1 MERGPGALSDHDAMS
16 RSLPI
21 VAVVGRPNVGKS
33 SLVNRI
39 VGGRQAVVEERPG
52 VTRDRRHFEA
62 DWTGRGFE
70 VVDTGGWE
78 SAPEDKM
85 GESIKAQAE
94 TAIKAADLILF
105 VVDVT
110 TGVTADDEGV
120 VRMLRGKDLPVVVVA
135 NKADDAA
142 RESAAAELW
151 SLGLGEPVAVSALHG
166 RGVGDLLDRIVKE
179 LPPNEFTDKPEG
191 PPRLALVGRPNTGKS
206 TLLNR
211 LVGESRVIVSPSPGT
226 TRDPIDVETEIDGKP
241 YLLID
246 TAGIRRR
253 PQITESADFYA
264 VDRARRVLADA
275 DVAVVLI
282 DGLEGVSQQDQ
293 RIIDEV
299 VEAGAGLVILLN
311 KWDQELDTDQR
322 VDTERSVEDRL
333 GFVSWAP
340 TMRGSA
346 LTGARIHRLGKFIEK
361 SLESR
366 RRRISTGELNQMV
379 GRWTAAHPPPV
390 RKGRR
395 PHIQYAVQAGIE
407 PPTVVLFV
415 SGGELG
421 EDYLRFIENRLRDE
435 VDFTGTPIRVVTR
448 SKQRRG

>member
-1 MERGPGALSDHDAMS
+1 MS

-52 VTRDRRHFEA
+52 VTRDRRYFEA

-70 VVDTGGWE
+70 IVDTGGWE
-78 SAPEDKM
+78 IAPGDGM

-94 TAIKAADLILF
+94 AAAGAADLLLL

-110 TGVTADDEGV
+110 TGITADDEGV
-120 VRMLRGKDLPVVVVA
+120 VRFLRGKEVPVIVVA
-135 NKADDAA
+135 NKVDDAN

-151 SLGLGEPVAVSALHG
+151 SMGLGEPVTVSALHG
-166 RGVGDLLDRIVKE
+166 RGMGDLLDRIVKE
-179 LPPNEFTDKPEG
+179 LPPHEPIEKRPG

-211 LVGESRVIVSPSPGT
+211 LVGESRVIVSASPGT

-241 YLLID
+241 YVLID

-253 PQITESADFYA
+253 PQLTESADFYA

-275 DVAVVLI
+275 DVGVVLI
-282 DGLEGVSQQDQ
+282 DGLEGVTQQDQ
-293 RIIDEV
+293 RIIDEA
-299 VEAGAGLVILLN
+299 VEAGVGLVVLLN
-311 KWDQELDTDQR
+311 KWDRELETDQR
-322 VDTERSVEDRL
+322 IDTERSVEDRL

-346 LTGARIHRLGKFIEK
+346 LTGARIHRLGKLIEQAID
-361 SLESR
+361 SR
-366 RRRISTGELNQMV
+366 RRRIPTGELNQMV
-379 GRWTAAHPPPV
+379 TRWTNAHPPPV

-395 PHIQYAVQAGIE
+395 PRIQYAVQAGIE
-407 PPTVVLFV
+407 PPTIVLFI

-421 EDYLRFIENRLRDE
+421 DDYLRFIENRLRDE
-435 VDFTGTPIRVVTR
+435 VEFTGTPIRVVTR
-448 SKQRRG
+448 SKRRRE

>member
-1 MERGPGALSDHDAMS
+1 MS

-52 VTRDRRHFEA
+52 VTRDRRYFEA

-70 VVDTGGWE
+70 IVDTGGWE
-78 SAPEDKM
+78 IAPGDGM

-94 TAIKAADLILF
+94 AAARAADLLLL

-110 TGVTADDEGV
+110 TGITADDEGV
-120 VRMLRGKDLPVVVVA
+120 VRFLRGKDVPVIVVA
-135 NKADDAA
+135 NKVDDAN

-151 SLGLGEPVAVSALHG
+151 SMGLGEPVTVSALHG
-166 RGVGDLLDRIVKE
+166 RGMGDLLDRIVKE
-179 LPPNEFTDKPEG
+179 LPPPEPIEKRPG

-211 LVGESRVIVSPSPGT
+211 LVGESRVIVSASPGT

-241 YLLID
+241 YVLID

-275 DVAVVLI
+275 DVGVVLI
-282 DGLEGVSQQDQ
+282 DGLEGVTQQDQ
-293 RIIDEV
+293 RIIDEA
-299 VEAGAGLVILLN
+299 VEAGVGLVVLLN
-311 KWDQELDTDQR
+311 KWDRELETDQR
-322 VDTERSVEDRL
+322 IDTERSVEDRL

-346 LTGARIHRLGKFIEK
+346 LTGARIHRLGKLIEQAID
-361 SLESR
+361 SR
-366 RRRISTGELNQMV
+366 RRRIPTGELNQMV
-379 GRWTAAHPPPV
+379 TRWTNAHPPPV

-395 PHIQYAVQAGIE
+395 PRIQYAVQAGIE
-407 PPTVVLFV
+407 PPTIVLFI

-421 EDYLRFIENRLRDE
+421 DDYLRFIENRLRDE
-435 VDFTGTPIRVVTR
+435 VEFTGTPIRVVTR
-448 SKQRRG
+448 SKRRRE

>member
-1 MERGPGALSDHDAMS
+1 MS
-16 RSLPI
+16 SSLPI

-78 SAPEDKM
+78 SAPEDRM
-85 GESIKAQAE
+85 GESIKTQAE
-94 TAIKAADLILF
+94 AAASAADLILF
-105 VVDVT
+105 VVDAN
-110 TGVTADDEGV
+110 TGITADDEGV
-120 VRMLRGKDLPVVVVA
+120 VRLLRGKDVPVIVVA
-135 NKADDAA
+135 NKVDDGA
-142 RESAAAELW
+142 REGAAAELW
-151 SLGLGEPVAVSALHG
+151 SAGLGEPVPVSALHG
-166 RGVGDLLDRIVKE
+166 RGIGELLDRIVGA
-179 LPPNEFTDKPEG
+179 LPEHEAVERSPG

-241 YLLID
+241 YVLID

-264 VDRARRVLADA
+264 VERARRVLADA

-282 DGLEGVSQQDQ
+282 DGLDGVTQQDQ

-299 VEAGAGLVILLN
+299 VEAGVGLVILLN
-311 KWDQELDTDQR
+311 KWDQALETDQR

-340 TMRGSA
+340 TMRGSG
-346 LTGARIHRLGKFIEK
+346 LTGARMHRLGKLIEQA
-361 SLESR
+361 LESR

-379 GRWTAAHPPPV
+379 ERWTAAHPPPI
-390 RKGRR
+390 RKGKR
-395 PHIQYAVQAGIE
+395 PKIQYAVQAGIE
-407 PPTVVLFV
+407 PPTVVLFI

-435 VDFTGTPIRVVTR
+435 VEFTGTPIRVVTR
-448 SKQRRG
+448 SKQRRGD